1 MTTDRELKT
10 LDEAKTYFISM
21 GCSHFHLDREDFKL
35 AKEYRSLNISSET
48 ESKWRREEFERK
60 LKKDFNKDQPE
71 IGFMFS
77 NLADMSETTNFYLEQ
92 LADLTNQIIGNISN
106 SQIGIILS
114 AIVGSN
120 STNTHGG
127 LIEKAYKIQRIDLGQ
142 VFIKYALSLIDKA
155 DSNKVDITFQRGN
168 LADIIHHFNI
178 SELNDIALKLR
189 QVDEIH
195 GFVYYENGAKEG
207 NKFSMNMLSNYY
219 KEGKGCKVDLEKAN
233 YWEEKAKN

>member
-10 LDEAKTYFISM
+10 LEEAKSYFISM

-35 AKEYRSLNISSET
+35 AKKYRSLNISSET

-60 LKKDFNKDQPE
+60 LKNDFNKDQPE
-71 IGFMFS
+71 LGFAFS
-77 NLADMSETTNFYLEQ
+77 NLADMSETTDYYLEQ

-106 SQIGIILS
+106 SQIGITLS
-114 AIVGSN
+114 TIAGRNSSN
-120 STNTHGG
+120 TQGG

-142 VFIKYALSLIDKA
+142 IFIKHALNLIDRA
-155 DSNKVDITFQRGN
+155 DINKVDITFQRGN
-168 LADIIHHFNI
+168 LADIIHHFKI

-189 QVDEIH
+189 EVDEIH

-207 NKFSMNMLSNYY
+207 NMFSMNMLSKYY
-219 KEGKGCKVDLEKAN
+219 KEGKGCKVDLEKAK
-233 YWEEKAKN
+233 YWEEKAKR